1 MLKERRAPHLVK
13 YRIQKMEPVKVLS
26 YTEPLE
32 TRISDHY
39 DRSPK
44 AIVIFDD
51 HKTFLVRHET
61 PILTVYEARSYFK
74 MRHSVLLEIFP
85 SYSLGTY
92 MDSLVIV
99 FLCPMEC
106 AASALPVYST
116 ANIYECKTVRPA
128 ESGLLGRASA
138 LSRFYHETK
147 FCSACG
153 CILKRMISP
162 KPLKYEHNHMG
173 MTFTRKCVIGKQCIL
188 CKRVQR
194 PPYYSSVIGIV
205 VSDDKALCYQRRGN
219 LYTHVAGFVDPGEGA
234 RITMVRELREEMGIV
249 LNPGNCKMMPLVQPW
264 PTSSS
269 FMFVFYCAASE
280 IAGTLPLVFKDC
292 EALDGFWANLDKY
305 KDAVQDENLAVESRQ
320 WLLPDKKSV
329 ARWMYD
335 VFFSFQASKRPLSNR
350 DESACK

>member
-1 MLKERRAPHLVK
+1 
-13 YRIQKMEPVKVLS
+13 MEPVKVLS
-26 YTEPLE
+26 YAEPLD
-32 TRISDHY
+32 TRISDQY
-39 DRSPK
+39 DGSPK

-51 HKTFLVRHET
+51 HKTFLARHET
-61 PILTVYEARSYFK
+61 PILTIYEARSYFK

-92 MDSLVIV
+92 MDSLVVV

-116 ANIYECKTVRPA
+116 VSIYVCKTARPA

-153 CILKRMISP
+153 CILKRMLSP
-162 KPLKYEHNHMG
+162 QPLRWEHRHMG
-173 MTFTRKCVIGKQCIL
+173 VKFTHRCVIGKQCIL
-188 CKRVQR
+188 CKKIQR

-205 VSDDKALCYQRRGN
+205 VSDDKALCYQRRGS
-219 LYTHVAGFVDPGEGA
+219 LYTHVAGFVDPGEAA
-234 RITMVRELREEMGIV
+234 RTAMIREVREEMGMT
-249 LNPGNCKMMPLVQPW
+249 LDPRGCKLMSLVQPW

-269 FMFVFYCAASE
+269 LMFVFYCAASKM
-280 IAGTLPLVFKDC
+280 ASALPLSFKDC
-292 EALDGFWANLDKY
+292 EASDGFWADLAKY
-305 KDAVQDENLAVESRQ
+305 KGAIQDESIAVESQQ

-335 VFFSFQASKRPLSNR
+335 VFFSSVSSRPEVSR
-350 DESACK
+350 Q